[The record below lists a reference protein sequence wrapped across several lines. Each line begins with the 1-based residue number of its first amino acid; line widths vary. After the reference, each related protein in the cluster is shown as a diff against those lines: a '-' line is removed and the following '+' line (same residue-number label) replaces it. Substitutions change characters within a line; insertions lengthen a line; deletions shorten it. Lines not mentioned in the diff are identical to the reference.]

1 MNPHTAGLHHDRANG
16 CIGIRPNEWLLA
28 AVAHSNAAAL
38 VAATARP
45 WPSLSHHGSSL
56 ESGHRHALCLRPGF
70 GGVSYATQSADQ
82 FADDP

>member
-45 WPSLSHHGSSL
+45 WPPLSIMV
-56 ESGHRHALCLRPGF
+56 HRSKAAIDTRAACVPASVVFRMLPKR
-70 GGVSYATQSADQ
+70 
-82 FADDP
+82 